1 MDIFILTVKS
11 TFVYIYIGNEVK
23 TVIHENKGGTQSMK
37 RVSAV
42 ILASLMVASVQ
53 IPVCAEEAESKPL
66 SAPKA
71 GFSYVIPEKYRNA
84 EGHIEFEGGGPLSLA
99 DPCVVYT
106 AMSYYA
112 VREDELDAYTEY
124 LDAYE
129 DAAQKGEEIPDPPKE
144 EWSSFGEY
152 GNVFSVYG
160 LDGGKG
166 EEELRAFLEKSGEPV
181 ENLSLCDEIGKEGDF
196 TFYLV
201 QFASD
206 EAGEEANRTG
216 MGDLYD
222 EYCDLR
228 ADKET
233 FLSGLTLS
241 EPERVKPAE
250 IGQTVSFSTTDL
262 QGNTVSSDELFSGN
276 KVNMI
281 NLWATWC
288 GPCKREIPE
297 LAKMS
302 GELKDKDCQ
311 LIGICLDAEK
321 EGKAEEAIS
330 ILADAGADYLNL
342 VGTDEINSIFPSVSI
357 PVTFYVDSSGRILTE
372 PVVGAKIDEYPK
384 RLEEA
389 LAAVS

>member
-1 MDIFILTVKS
+1 
-11 TFVYIYIGNEVK
+11 
-23 TVIHENKGGTQSMK
+23 MK
-37 RVSAV
+37 RVSAAV
-42 ILASLMVASVQ
+42 LAFLMVASVQ
-53 IPVCAEEAESKPL
+53 NSVFAEEAEDKPL

-71 GFSYVIPEKYRNA
+71 GFSYVIPEKYQNT
-84 EGHIEFEGGGPLSLA
+84 EGHLEFEGGGPLSLS

-106 AMSYYA
+106 GMSYYA
-112 VREDELDAYTEY
+112 VREDELEAYTEY
-124 LDAYE
+124 LEAYE
-129 DAAQKGEEIPDPPKE
+129 EAAQKGEEIPDPPKE

-152 GNVFSVYG
+152 GEVFSIYG
-160 LDGGKG
+160 LDDGKG
-166 EEELRAFLEKSGEPV
+166 EEELRAFLEDSGKPV
-181 ENLSLCDEIGKEGDF
+181 DDLSLCDEIGKEGDF

-201 QFASD
+201 QFTPD
-206 EAGEEANRTG
+206 EALDEANRTG

-241 EPERVKPAE
+241 EPERMKPAE

-262 QGNTVSSDELFSGN
+262 QGNTVSSDEIFSGN

-288 GPCKREIPE
+288 GPCKRELPE

-302 GELKDKDCQ
+302 GELKDKDCR
-311 LIGICLDAEK
+311 LIGICLDAQK

-342 VGTDEINSIFPSVSI
+342 VGTDEINATFPSVSI
-357 PVTFYVDSSGRILTE
+357 PVTFFVDSNGCILTE
-372 PVVGAKIDEYPK
+372 PVIGAKIDEYSK

>member
-1 MDIFILTVKS
+1 
-11 TFVYIYIGNEVK
+11 
-23 TVIHENKGGTQSMK
+23 MK

-42 ILASLMVASVQ
+42 ILVSLMLASVQ
-53 IPVCAEEAESKPL
+53 NPVCAEEAKDKPI

-71 GFSYVIPEKYRNA
+71 GFSYVIPEKYQNT
-84 EGHIEFEGGGPLSLA
+84 EGQVEFEGGGPLSLA
-99 DPCVVYT
+99 DPYVVYT
-106 AMSYYA
+106 GLSYYA
-112 VREDELDAYTEY
+112 VRDDELEAYEEY
-124 LDAYE
+124 LQAFE
-129 DAAQKGEEIPDPPKE
+129 DAASNGEEIPEPPKE

-152 GNVFSVYG
+152 GEVFSIYG

-166 EEELRAFLEKSGEPV
+166 EEELRTFLKKSGKSVDE
-181 ENLSLCDEIGKEGDF
+181 LSLCEEIGKEGDF

-201 QFASD
+201 QFDGD
-206 EAGEEANRTG
+206 EAEKEANRTG

-262 QGNTVSSDELFSGN
+262 QGNTVSSDEVFSGN

-288 GPCKREIPE
+288 GPCKGEIPE

-302 GELKDKDCQ
+302 GELKDKDCR
-311 LIGICLDAEK
+311 LIGICLDAAK

-330 ILADAGADYLNL
+330 ILSNAGADYLNL
-342 VGTDEINSIFPSVSI
+342 VGTDEINAIFPSVSI
-357 PVTFYVDSSGRILTE
+357 PVTFFVDSNGRILTE
-372 PVVGAKIDEYPK
+372 PVVGAHVDEYPK